1 MGTYIPFTEQ
11 QREQARL
18 TDLAAFLRQC
28 GEEVKRSGSEN
39 MWLDHGQKVT
49 IRGNLW
55 FHQYEQIGG
64 DAVDFARRFYNL
76 DYREAVLTL
85 TSMGVGIIR
94 EPVEP
99 FTQKPLQ
106 IPAKYENMRRVYGY
120 LLQRRGIDKEVLDT
134 FARQGLVYEC
144 QRYHNAVFVGTDKA
158 GNIRHIHKRSTAAQ
172 GGFKGNAPGSKPEFS
187 FHWHGDGDVLYLFEA
202 PIDMLSFI
210 SMFKHHWKSQSNAAS
225 CGVSDKVLWQM
236 LKDSPRIKKVYICF
250 DNDEPGQQAAQRIS
264 RELTEKNIWH
274 EIYPPENKDW
284 NEDLRKW
291 RKGQAS
297 WKESQC

>member
-1 MGTYIPFTEQ
+1 MGTYIPFTEE

-18 TDLAAFLRQC
+18 TDLTAFLRQC

-55 FHQYEQIGG
+55 FHQYEQVGG
-64 DAVDFARRFYNL
+64 DAVDFVRRFYNL

-85 TSMGVGIIR
+85 ISMGVGIIR
-94 EPVEP
+94 DPVEP

-120 LLQRRGIDKEVLDT
+120 LLQRRGIDKEVLDA
-134 FARQGLVYEC
+134 FSYRGLVYEC
-144 QRYHNAVFVGTDKA
+144 ERYHNAVFVGRDKQD
-158 GNIRHIHKRSTAAQ
+158 NIRHIHKRSTAAQ
-172 GGFKGNAPGSKPEFS
+172 GGFKGNAPGSEPEYS
-187 FHWHGDGDVLYLFEA
+187 FHWHGGGDVLYLFEA

-210 SMFKHHWKSQSNAAS
+210 SMFKHCWKSQSYAAS

-236 LKDSPRIKKVYICF
+236 LKDGPHIKKVYICF

-264 RELTEKNIWH
+264 REMTEKGIWH
-274 EIYPPENKDW
+274 EIYPPEKKDW
-284 NEDLRKW
+284 NEDLIQW
-291 RKGQAS
+291 RKGRG
-297 WKESQC
+297 

>member
-55 FHQYEQIGG
+55 FHQYEQVGG
-64 DAVDFARRFYNL
+64 DAVDFVRRFYNL

-85 TSMGVGIIR
+85 TSMVVGMIR

-134 FARQGLVYEC
+134 FAYRGLVYEC
-144 QRYHNAVFVGTDKA
+144 DRYHNAVFVGIDKEKE
-158 GNIRHIHKRSTAAQ
+158 IRHIHKRSTAAQ
-172 GGFKGNAPGSKPEFS
+172 GGFKGNAPGSEPEYS
-187 FHWHGDGDVLYLFEA
+187 FHWHGGGDVLYLFEA

-210 SMFKHHWKSQSNAAS
+210 SMFKHCWKSQSYAAS

-236 LKDSPRIKKVYICF
+236 LKDGPHIKKVYICF
-250 DNDEPGQQAAQRIS
+250 DNDKPGQQAAQRIS
-264 RELTEKNIWH
+264 REMTEKNIWH

-284 NEDLRKW
+284 NEDLLKW
-291 RKGQAS
+291 RKGQV
-297 WKESQC
+297 

>member
-55 FHQYEQIGG
+55 FHQYEQVGG
-64 DAVDFARRFYNL
+64 DAVDFVRRFYNL

-85 TSMGVGIIR
+85 TSMGVDIIR

-99 FTQKPLQ
+99 FVSKPLQ
-106 IPAKYENMRRVYGY
+106 IPAKHENMRRVYGY
-120 LLQRRGIDKEVLDT
+120 LLQHRGIDKEVLDT
-134 FARQGLVYEC
+134 FAYRGLVYEC
-144 QRYHNAVFVGTDKA
+144 DRYHNAVFVGIDKEKK
-158 GNIRHIHKRSTAAQ
+158 IRHIHKRSTAAQ

-187 FHWHGDGDVLYLFEA
+187 FHWSGKGDVLYLFEA

-210 SMFKHHWKSQSNAAS
+210 SMFKHHWKSQSYAAS

-236 LKDSPRIKKVYICF
+236 LKDGPHIKKVYICF

-264 RELTEKNIWH
+264 REMTEKNIWH

-284 NEDLRKW
+284 NEDLLKW
-291 RKGQAS
+291 RKGHA
-297 WKESQC
+297 

>member
-1 MGTYIPFTEQ
+1 MIPGSSWIDRNKEEKWEHTSPSQ
-11 QREQARL
+11 SSSGNRP
-18 TDLAAFLRQC
+18 
-28 GEEVKRSGSEN
+28 EVKRSGSEN

-55 FHQYEQIGG
+55 FHQYEQVGG
-64 DAVDFARRFYNL
+64 DAVDFVRRFYNL

-85 TSMGVGIIR
+85 TSMGVGMIR

-134 FARQGLVYEC
+134 FAYRGLVYEC
-144 QRYHNAVFVGTDKA
+144 DRYHNAVFVGIDKEKE
-158 GNIRHIHKRSTAAQ
+158 IRHIHKRSTAAQ
-172 GGFKGNAPGSKPEFS
+172 GGFKGNAPGSEPEYS
-187 FHWHGDGDVLYLFEA
+187 FHWHGGGDVLYLFEA

-210 SMFKHHWKSQSNAAS
+210 SMFKHCWKSQSYAAS

-236 LKDSPRIKKVYICF
+236 LKDGPHIKKVYICF
-250 DNDEPGQQAAQRIS
+250 DNDKPGQQAAQRIS
-264 RELTEKNIWH
+264 REMTEKNIWH

-284 NEDLRKW
+284 NEDLLKW
-291 RKGQAS
+291 RKGQV
-297 WKESQC
+297 

>member
-1 MGTYIPFTEQ
+1 MGTYIPFTEE

-55 FHQYEQIGG
+55 FHQYEQVGG
-64 DAVDFARRFYNL
+64 DAVDFVRRFYNL
-76 DYREAVLTL
+76 DYRETVLTL
-85 TSMGVGIIR
+85 TSMGVGMIR

-134 FARQGLVYEC
+134 FAYRGLVYEC
-144 QRYHNAVFVGTDKA
+144 DRYHNAVFVGIDKEKK
-158 GNIRHIHKRSTAAQ
+158 IRHIHKRSTAAQ
-172 GGFKGNAPGSKPEFS
+172 GGFKGNAPGSEPEYS
-187 FHWHGDGDVLYLFEA
+187 FHWHGGGDVLYLFEA

-210 SMFKHHWKSQSNAAS
+210 SMFKHCWKSQSYAAS

-236 LKDSPRIKKVYICF
+236 LRDGPHIKKVYICF

-284 NEDLRKW
+284 NEDLLKW
-291 RKGQAS
+291 RKGQV
-297 WKESQC
+297 

>member
-28 GEEVKRSGSEN
+28 GEKVKRSGSEN

-55 FHQYEQIGG
+55 FHQYEQVGG
-64 DAVDFARRFYNL
+64 DAVDFVRRFYNL

-85 TSMGVGIIR
+85 TSMGVDIIR

-99 FTQKPLQ
+99 FASKPLQ

-134 FARQGLVYEC
+134 FAYRGLVYEC
-144 QRYHNAVFVGTDKA
+144 DRYHNAVFVGIDKEKK
-158 GNIRHIHKRSTAAQ
+158 IRHIHKRSTAAQ
-172 GGFKGNAPGSKPEFS
+172 GGFKGNAPGSEPEYS
-187 FHWHGDGDVLYLFEA
+187 FHWHGGGDLLYLFEA

-210 SMFKHHWKSQSNAAS
+210 SMFKHCWKSQSYAAS

-236 LKDSPRIKKVYICF
+236 LKDGPHIKKVYICF

-264 RELTEKNIWH
+264 GEMTEKGIWH
-274 EIYPPENKDW
+274 EIYAPKNKDW
-284 NEDLRKW
+284 NEDLLAW
-291 RKGQAS
+291 RKGQA
-297 WKESQC
+297 

>member
-28 GEEVKRSGSEN
+28 GEDVKRSGSEN

-55 FHQYEQIGG
+55 FHQYEQVGG
-64 DAVDFARRFYNL
+64 DAVDFVRRFYNL

-85 TSMGVGIIR
+85 TSMGVSIIR

-120 LLQRRGIDKEVLDT
+120 LLRRRGIDKEVLDT
-134 FARQGLVYEC
+134 FAYRGLVYEC
-144 QRYHNAVFVGTDKA
+144 ERYHNAVFVGTDKT
-158 GNIRHIHKRSTAAQ
+158 GEVRHIHKRSTAAQ
-172 GGFKGNAPGSKPEFS
+172 GGFKGNAPGSEPEYS
-187 FHWHGDGDVLYLFEA
+187 FHWHGGGDVLYLFEA

-210 SMFKHHWKSQSNAAS
+210 SMFKHCWKSQSYAAS

-236 LKDSPRIKKVYICF
+236 LKDGPHIKKVYICF

-264 RELTEKNIWH
+264 REMTEKGIWH
-274 EIYPPENKDW
+274 EIYPPEKKDW
-284 NEDLRKW
+284 NEDLLAW
-291 RKGQAS
+291 RKGQA
-297 WKESQC
+297 

>member
-55 FHQYEQIGG
+55 LHQYEQVGG
-64 DAVDFARRFYNL
+64 DAVDFVRRFYNL

-85 TSMGVGIIR
+85 TSMGVGMIR

-134 FARQGLVYEC
+134 FAYRGLVYEC
-144 QRYHNAVFVGTDKA
+144 DRYHNAVFVGIDKEKE
-158 GNIRHIHKRSTAAQ
+158 IRHIHKRSTAAQ
-172 GGFKGNAPGSKPEFS
+172 GGFKGNAPGSEPEYS
-187 FHWHGDGDVLYLFEA
+187 FHWHGGGDVLYLFEA

-210 SMFKHHWKSQSNAAS
+210 SMFKHCWKSQSYAAS

-236 LKDSPRIKKVYICF
+236 LKDGPHIKKVYICF
-250 DNDEPGQQAAQRIS
+250 DNDKPGQQAAQRIADC
-264 RELTEKNIWH
+264 RNERGELI
-274 EIYPPENKDW
+274 
-284 NEDLRKW
+284 
-291 RKGQAS
+291 
-297 WKESQC
+297 

>member
-39 MWLDHGQKVT
+39 MWMDHGQKVT

-55 FHQYEQIGG
+55 FHQYEQVGG
-64 DAVDFARRFYNL
+64 DAVDFVRRFYNL

-85 TSMGVGIIR
+85 ISMGVGMIR

-134 FARQGLVYEC
+134 FAYRGLVYEC
-144 QRYHNAVFVGTDKA
+144 DRYHNAVFVGIDKDKK
-158 GNIRHIHKRSTAAQ
+158 IRHIHKRSTAAQ
-172 GGFKGNAPGSKPEFS
+172 GGFKGNAPGSEPEYS
-187 FHWHGDGDVLYLFEA
+187 FHWHGGGDVLYLFEA

-210 SMFKHHWKSQSNAAS
+210 SMFKHCWKSQSYAAS

-236 LKDSPRIKKVYICF
+236 LKDGPHIKKVYICF

-264 RELTEKNIWH
+264 GEMTEKGIWH

-284 NEDLRKW
+284 NEDLLKW
-291 RKGQAS
+291 RKGQA
-297 WKESQC
+297 

>member
-55 FHQYEQIGG
+55 FHQYEQVGG
-64 DAVDFARRFYNL
+64 DAVDFVRRFYNL

-85 TSMGVGIIR
+85 TSMGVGMLR

-99 FTQKPLQ
+99 FPQKPLQ

-120 LLQRRGIDKEVLDT
+120 LLQRRGIDKEVLDA
-134 FARQGLVYEC
+134 FAYRGLVYEC
-144 QRYHNAVFVGTDKA
+144 DRYHNAVFVGTDKA
-158 GNIRHIHKRSTAAQ
+158 GTVRHIHKRSTAAQ
-172 GGFKGNAPGSKPEFS
+172 GGFKGNAPGSEPEYS
-187 FHWHGDGDVLYLFEA
+187 FHWHGGG
-202 PIDMLSFI
+202 DMLSFI
-210 SMFKHHWKSQSNAAS
+210 SMFKHCWKSQSYAAS

-236 LKDSPRIKKVYICF
+236 LKDGPHIKKIYICF

-274 EIYPPENKDW
+274 ETYPPENKDW
-284 NEDLRKW
+284 NEDLLAL
-291 RKGQAS
+291 RKGRG
-297 WKESQC
+297 

>member
-1 MGTYIPFTEQ
+1 MSYIPFTEQ
-11 QREQARL
+11 QREQARR
-18 TDLAAFLRQC
+18 TDLVAFLRQC

-55 FHQYEQIGG
+55 FHQYEQVGG
-64 DAVDFARRFYNL
+64 DAVDFVRRFYNL

-85 TSMGVGIIR
+85 TSMGVGMIR

-134 FARQGLVYEC
+134 FAYRGLVYEC
-144 QRYHNAVFVGTDKA
+144 DRYHNAVFVGIDKEKE
-158 GNIRHIHKRSTAAQ
+158 IRHIHKRSTAAQ
-172 GGFKGNAPGSKPEFS
+172 GGFKGNAPGSEPEYS
-187 FHWHGDGDVLYLFEA
+187 FHWHGGGDVLYLFEA

-210 SMFKHHWKSQSNAAS
+210 SMFKHCWKSQSYAAS

-236 LKDSPRIKKVYICF
+236 LKDGPHIKKVYICF
-250 DNDEPGQQAAQRIS
+250 DNDKPGQQAAQRIS
-264 RELTEKNIWH
+264 REMTEKNIWH

-284 NEDLRKW
+284 NEDLLKW
-291 RKGQAS
+291 RKGQV
-297 WKESQC
+297 

>member
-1 MGTYIPFTEQ
+1 
-11 QREQARL
+11 
-18 TDLAAFLRQC
+18 
-28 GEEVKRSGSEN
+28 

-55 FHQYEQIGG
+55 FHQYEQVGG
-64 DAVDFARRFYNL
+64 DAVDFVRRFYNL

-85 TSMGVGIIR
+85 TSMGVGMIR
-94 EPVEP
+94 ESVEP
-99 FTQKPLQ
+99 FAQKPLQ

-120 LLQRRGIDKEVLDT
+120 LLQRRGIDKEVLDA
-134 FARQGLVYEC
+134 FSYRGLVYEC

-158 GNIRHIHKRSTAAQ
+158 GTVRQIHKRSTAAQ
-172 GGFKGNAPGSKPEFS
+172 GGFKGNAPGSEPEYS
-187 FHWHGDGDVLYLFEA
+187 FHWHGGGDVLYLFEA

-210 SMFKHHWKSQSNAAS
+210 SMFKHCWKSQSYAAS

-236 LKDSPRIKKVYICF
+236 LKGAPHIKKVYICF

-274 EIYPPENKDW
+274 EIYPPKKKDW
-284 NEDLRKW
+284 NEDLLAW
-291 RKGQAS
+291 RKGQAYAHGARIGEAVS
-297 WKESQC
+297 EASDSLFCRAGIGDDHSV

>member
-11 QREQARL
+11 QREQARM
-18 TDLAAFLRQC
+18 TDLTAFLRQC
-28 GEEVKRSGSEN
+28 GEEIKRSGSEN

-55 FHQYEQIGG
+55 FHQYEQVGG
-64 DAVDFARRFYNL
+64 DAVDFVRRFYNL

-85 TSMGVGIIR
+85 TSMGVSVIR

-99 FTQKPLQ
+99 FAQKPLQ

-134 FARQGLVYEC
+134 FAYRGLVYEC
-144 QRYHNAVFVGTDKA
+144 DRYHNAVFVGIDKEKK
-158 GNIRHIHKRSTAAQ
+158 IRHIHKRSTAAQ
-172 GGFKGNAPGSKPEFS
+172 GGFKGNAPGSEPEYS
-187 FHWHGDGDVLYLFEA
+187 FHWHGGGDVLYLFEA

-210 SMFKHHWKSQSNAAS
+210 SMFKHCWKSQSYAAS

-236 LKDSPRIKKVYICF
+236 LKDGPHIKKVYICF

-264 RELTEKNIWH
+264 REMTEKGIWH

-284 NEDLRKW
+284 NEDLLKW
-291 RKGQAS
+291 RKWQA
-297 WKESQC
+297 